1 MAMTQITTFYELLTG
16 KQSPLD
22 AGYRASCWA
31 CNDEQFLE
39 REDAFGDKFYEAC
52 DVCKPVPAQEAVAI

>member
-39 REDAFGDKFYEAC
+39 REEAC